1 MAVAAARNV
10 FQNLKTPQHHHYTA
24 APRRGLRTMAT
35 KLYVVYYSMYG
46 HVEKLAHEIKDGA
59 STVEGV
65 ETTLWQ
71 VISPHNLHSFVDQS
85 IGLLCGTSQQ
95 LNNILMISMR
105 KKIRCCSFVW
115 NTTVDPTDKML
126 AVSQIRPSSRG
137 HGRAFTHSPAGLNLG
152 PLWYQTRAISLSHHP
167 WGPD

>member
-1 MAVAAARNV
+1 
-10 FQNLKTPQHHHYTA
+10 
-24 APRRGLRTMAT
+24 
-35 KLYVVYYSMYG
+35 MYG

-71 VISPHNLHSFVDQS
+71 VICPHNLHSFVDQS

-105 KKIRCCSFVW
+105 KKIRCCYFVW

-126 AVSQIRPSSRG
+126 AVRQIRPSSRG
-137 HGRAFTHSPAGLNLG
+137 HGRAFAHSPAGLNLG

-167 WGPD
+167 WGPDQMLWKWELWWPPSTMAL

>member
-1 MAVAAARNV
+1 
-10 FQNLKTPQHHHYTA
+10 
-24 APRRGLRTMAT
+24 
-35 KLYVVYYSMYG
+35 MYG

-71 VISPHNLHSFVDQS
+71 VISPHNLHSLVDQS

-105 KKIRCCSFVW
+105 KKIRCCYFVW

-126 AVSQIRPSSRG
+126 AVPQIRPSSRG

-167 WGPD
+167 WGPDQMLWKWELWWPPSMMAL

>member
-1 MAVAAARNV
+1 
-10 FQNLKTPQHHHYTA
+10 
-24 APRRGLRTMAT
+24 
-35 KLYVVYYSMYG
+35 MYG

-95 LNNILMISMR
+95 LNKILMISMR
-105 KKIRCCSFVW
+105 KRLDVVILFGTQQWTQLTRCWQYVKSGLVAE
-115 NTTVDPTDKML
+115 DM
-126 AVSQIRPSSRG
+126 
-137 HGRAFTHSPAGLNLG
+137 AGLS
-152 PLWYQTRAISLSHHP
+152 PTHQQV
-167 WGPD
+167 